1 MADMQT
7 ALRKRILAAGAAPR
21 VIWGRNVPQGT
32 ALPYLQLFIASDP
45 RPGHLKGYNG
55 GRNTRVQADCKA
67 ASYAEAKAM
76 SDALVPLL
84 AVPTTIDGIKFGR
97 TRAEG
102 PQDLGEDTAAGFVH
116 RMSLDLLVWHRP
128 A

>member
-7 ALRKRILAAGAAPR
+7 ALRKRIIASGAAGR
-21 VIWGRNVPQGT
+21 VVWGRKVPQGT
-32 ALPYLQLFIASDP
+32 ALPYLQLFVVSDP

-55 GRNTRVQADCKA
+55 GRHTRVQADCKA
-67 ASYAEAKAM
+67 GSYAEAKAM
-76 SDALVPLL
+76 SDALVALL
-84 AVPTTIDGIKFGR
+84 AVPTTIDDVKFGR
-97 TRAEG
+97 IKAEG

-116 RMSLDLLVWHRP
+116 RMSLDLLVWHRS